1 MSKRRR
7 VEFVVRKRPK
17 IGVVTLLDSFRLD
30 SNKRLDETRSGRGCV
45 RLIEPCSI
53 EVTEGTGSCQ
63 VKHVRLNVCEAD
75 AYCNEDRANKN
86 SCSTHHLY
94 SLKRPKKT
102 IQSRRLECHSGE
114 LDYRF
119 PIVPILPQLSTGF
132 HIFFIYCCMR

>member
-7 VEFVVRKRPK
+7 VEVRVRKRPK
-17 IGVVTLLDSFRLD
+17 IGVVTLLDSFFLD

-63 VKHVRLNVCEAD
+63 VKHVRLNVCEAN

-94 SLKRPKKT
+94 SLKRSKKT
-102 IQSRRLECHSGE
+102 IKSRRMERHSGE
-114 LDYRF
+114 LDCHF
-119 PIVPILPQLSTGF
+119 SILSIFTQL
-132 HIFFIYCCMR
+132 